1 MKKVTAKKV
10 ERLRKA
16 IWDYLE
22 EKIRKPEVEFFGSDH
37 AKGGR
42 WDPLA
47 DVRIRP
53 SATSGVDLFSTADL
67 ELYYD
72 GAGHDHLS
80 PAGGTPETAEKHQSA
95 LSELAR
101 KLDFFAE
108 EYDSTS
114 LAFYYEG

>member
-37 AKGGR
+37 AKGGK
-42 WDPLA
+42 WDPLVSVG
-47 DVRIRP
+47 VRSSPI
-53 SATSGVDLFSTADL
+53 SGADL

-72 GAGHDHLS
+72 GIGYDHLS
-80 PAGGTPETAEKHQSA
+80 PNGGGPETAEKHQSA

-101 KLDFFAE
+101 KLDFHAE

>member
-22 EKIRKPEVEFFGSDH
+22 EKIRKPGVEIFGSDH
-37 AKGGR
+37 AKGGK

-47 DVRIRP
+47 DVMIRS
-53 SATSGVDLFSTADL
+53 SATDSARADL
-67 ELYYD
+67 QLYYD

-80 PAGGTPETAEKHQSA
+80 PNGEMPWIAEKHQSA
-95 LSELAR
+95 LSEIAR
-101 KLDFFAE
+101 KLDFHAE
-108 EYDSTS
+108 GYDSTS

>member
-37 AKGGR
+37 AKGGK

-47 DVRIRP
+47 NVGVR
-53 SATSGVDLFSTADL
+53 TTDHGADL

-72 GAGHDHLS
+72 GAGYDWLS
-80 PAGGTPETAEKHQSA
+80 PNGGAPETAEKHQSA

-101 KLDFFAE
+101 KLDFHAE
-108 EYDSTS
+108 AYDSTS